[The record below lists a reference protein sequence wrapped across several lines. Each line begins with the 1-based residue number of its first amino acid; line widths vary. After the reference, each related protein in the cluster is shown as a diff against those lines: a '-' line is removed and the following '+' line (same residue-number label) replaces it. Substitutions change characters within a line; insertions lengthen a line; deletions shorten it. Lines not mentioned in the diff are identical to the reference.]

1 MKFARWIAPV
11 LLVLFALFGQPA
23 NAWAH
28 QVETDFSFDLISA
41 QLQFVST
48 FSTGEPMA
56 SADVTVYAPGN
67 REEPWF
73 EGKTDEEGRFAFLPD
88 PSQTGE
94 WRIEFRQEGH
104 ADIWTVPVSEAGIQ
118 FDGITDGLNRDYHYA
133 AFPNASLAA
142 GLVGGAIGGSLLLV
156 RRRLMN
162 PIF

>member
-11 LLVLFALFGQPA
+11 LLFLLAWLGQPA
-23 NAWAH
+23 EAWAH

-41 QLQFVST
+41 QLEFVST

-73 EGKTDEEGRFAFLPD
+73 EGKTDEAGRFAFLPD
-88 PSQTGE
+88 ASQTGE

-104 ADIWTVPVSEAGIQ
+104 ADIWTVPVGEAGIQ
-118 FDGITDGLNRDYHYA
+118 FDEITDGLNVDRHYA
-133 AFPNASLAA
+133 AFPSASLAA
-142 GLVGGAIGGSLLLV
+142 GLAGGAIGGSLLFA
-156 RRRLMN
+156 RRKFAN
-162 PIF
+162 PTF